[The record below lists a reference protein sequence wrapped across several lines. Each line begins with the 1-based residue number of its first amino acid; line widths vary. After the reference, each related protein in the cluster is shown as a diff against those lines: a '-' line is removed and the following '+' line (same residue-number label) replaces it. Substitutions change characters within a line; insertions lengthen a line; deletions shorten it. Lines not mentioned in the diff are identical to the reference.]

1 MAHMWAKFKRGVRTA
16 AKVAGAVGAVAL
28 AVHGIHKGAATRPYI
43 QSVSE
48 CNKKPQKLVCIL
60 LVSQSELFR

>member
-1 MAHMWAKFKRGVRTA
+1 MSKKEAPFKADKHV
-16 AKVAGAVGAVAL
+16 L
-28 AVHGIHKGAATRPYI
+28 VHGIHKGAATRPYI